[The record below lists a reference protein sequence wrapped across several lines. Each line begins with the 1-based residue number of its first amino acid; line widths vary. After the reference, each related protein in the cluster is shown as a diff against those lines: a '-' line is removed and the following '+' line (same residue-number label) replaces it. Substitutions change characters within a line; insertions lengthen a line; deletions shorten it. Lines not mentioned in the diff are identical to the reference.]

1 MNHQTSTQAAHTALH
16 QLAQDA
22 GLQVDWEDAG
32 GHALRVNDDVLRA
45 ALRSLGLPADTA
57 TDVRDSRARLQ
68 AEADSLTVPLL
79 ATGVA
84 GQPIELATA
93 LPQLSA
99 LAGRPY
105 RIDLEQGGAAEGTV
119 HAGADREHA
128 TLRLAPVQAAGYHR
142 LRIDTGAYTGI
153 EATLAIAPA
162 RCYSVADALQAR
174 GRPPRAGGAPR
185 HRQGRPRGLRWH
197 PHVGYSQLSL
207 RAAVGRAARNVG
219 CQSDPDGCAR
229 IPGDCAQGERQM

>member
-22 GLQVDWEDAG
+22 GLQVNWEDAG

-119 HAGADREHA
+119 HAGADREHLVEGDLGGA
-128 TLRLAPVQAAGYHR
+128 VLDDARVQVDH
-142 LRIDTGAYTGI
+142 
-153 EATLAIAPA
+153 
-162 RCYSVADALQAR
+162 VADVDLDLGSAVLEDRVHGDAPCCPPGRSGAVR
-174 GRPPRAGGAPR
+174 GNRR
-185 HRQGRPRGLRWH
+185 
-197 PHVGYSQLSL
+197 V
-207 RAAVGRAARNVG
+207 
-219 CQSDPDGCAR
+219 
-229 IPGDCAQGERQM
+229 